1 MAWVPENVPDLS
13 GTEEN
18 AQIENENR
26 SESQVFFVFIL
37 IFPNELRNW
46 QRMQKWMLLPF

>member
-26 SESQVFFVFIL
+26 SGLSLKTNTQVDFLSIL
-37 IFPNELRNW
+37 VFPNEWPN
-46 QRMQKWMLLPF
+46 